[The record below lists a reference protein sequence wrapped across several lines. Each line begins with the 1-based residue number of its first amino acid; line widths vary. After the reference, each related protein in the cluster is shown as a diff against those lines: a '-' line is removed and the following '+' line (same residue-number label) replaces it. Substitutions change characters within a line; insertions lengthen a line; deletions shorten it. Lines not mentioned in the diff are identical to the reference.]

1 MNIHW
6 HNIQAVIMRELRIF
20 RQRPIYLMG
29 SVVAITFCCVFFLTF
44 FKNGITTDLPVG
56 VIDNDNSSV
65 SREFIR
71 QVDATQLSR
80 VVRYS
85 DYTQARKDMQS
96 GKITCFCVIPENMSA
111 DILANRR
118 PVFTFYYNAL
128 YFISGSMS
136 FQNITRMINLTN
148 GAVQREYLRAKGVP
162 ESQVMGMLQPIDVD
176 MHAIGNQY
184 INYGYYLVNILLP
197 GILQMLIII
206 IIIYS
211 LGSEL
216 KYGTS
221 RHLLM
226 TSGNS
231 ILTALIGKLIV
242 FTVLFTA
249 IGLILILLMY
259 DWMHFPIA
267 GSIWNMLFA
276 IILLV
281 LASESVGIL
290 IIGLLPVPR
299 LALSIGALYSIL
311 GLTLSGFTL
320 PVESMPAIIQ
330 GLASAYPIRHYYLFY
345 CQEVIFGTGFIGWW
359 QEVIHLLLFLFLPLF
374 IMQRLKGAYIKQNF
388 PTN

>member
-1 MNIHW
+1 M
-6 HNIQAVIMRELRIF
+6 V
-20 RQRPIYLMG
+20 
-29 SVVAITFCCVFFLTF
+29 
-44 FKNGITTDLPVG
+44 
-56 VIDNDNSSV
+56 
-65 SREFIR
+65 
-71 QVDATQLSR
+71 
-80 VVRYS
+80 
-85 DYTQARKDMQS
+85 
-96 GKITCFCVIPENMSA
+96 
-111 DILANRR
+111 
-118 PVFTFYYNAL
+118 
-128 YFISGSMS
+128 
-136 FQNITRMINLTN
+136 
-148 GAVQREYLRAKGVP
+148 
-162 ESQVMGMLQPIDVD
+162 
-176 MHAIGNQY
+176 
-184 INYGYYLVNILLP
+184 
-197 GILQMLIII
+197 III

-226 TSGNS
+226 ASGNS